1 MKRKSKFVSFFLILI
16 MVSIILIPAKV
27 FAAGLGVR
35 VLPGSDD
42 SPLGGN
48 TRLWFAISKGQSDF
62 RKIEVINRGPEVLR
76 IKLELLNA
84 IERDGRLVPEEVQSP
99 LNDFFSPS
107 DNNFVMKA
115 STSRVI
121 TLEISSDSDSIEG
134 ERKAIL
140 AVTAS
145 PDIKIKRSD
154 DGGTKAIGQNN
165 LRFTIPIYVII
176 GSGNRW
182 NVDFEINKIVDLT
195 VNNRKVLDIYFEN
208 TGDLPLGLKGRVE
221 FVSSEFKDL
230 KFGPYSFGSE
240 AIGTQES
247 GRARVELPEE
257 FPPGNYRI
265 LVTARQADVE
275 KTKIFESNLSF
286 PSSNSSTM
294 VWWLATAVILL
305 ALLTFYILLRRKVQ
319 NNEQSNL

>member
-1 MKRKSKFVSFFLILI
+1 MTKKSKFASSFLILI
-16 MVSIILIPAKV
+16 LISIVIIPANV

-84 IERDGRLVPEEVQSP
+84 IERDGKLVPEEERSP

-107 DNNFVMKA
+107 DNNFLMKA
-115 STSRVI
+115 SSSRVI

-134 ERKAIL
+134 EQNAIL

-145 PDIKIKRSD
+145 PVIKLKPSD
-154 DGGTKAIGQNN
+154 DEGTKAIGQNN
-165 LRFTIPIYVII
+165 LRFTFPIYVII

-182 NVDFEINKIVDLT
+182 NVDFQINKIVDLT
-195 VNNRKVLDIYFEN
+195 VNNRKILDIYFEN

-221 FVSSEFKDL
+221 FVSSEFQDL

-240 AIGTQES
+240 AIATKES

-257 FPPGNYRI
+257 FSPGDYRI

-286 PSSNSSTM
+286 PSSNSFTM

-305 ALLTFYILLRRKVQ
+305 ALLTFYFLLRRKVQ